1 MGKHEGRQKKPK
13 IVEEILK
20 ENTEFEAEKEEK
32 LLNLLVEIIVQT
44 TLKEFY
50 ETCDQIPPL

>member
-1 MGKHEGRQKKPK
+1 MGKQKKPR
-13 IVEEILK
+13 IAEEKLK

-32 LLNLLVEIIVQT
+32 LLNLLVEIIVQA

-50 ETCDQIPPL
+50 ETCDQVPPL